1 MTCRKLTNCIAMAAL
16 ATIASAAEVPAQ
28 QTNADP
34 SEPVQIISNAQFN
47 QMIQNGQLM
56 PATPIVILG
65 QGLQQFFSDVE
76 NQAVIDEYILQNP
89 NLPGFAQLVAD
100 IPTGPTVYPTFGGT
114 YRTVITLNNGASQ
127 TIETNGRSAKLA
139 GLADSIRTSSDPV
152 KQLALYQTFFSQYGS
167 LFNQICKTAPPI
179 DSTDLP
185 IVGSVGCANLPAP
198 SVLTDPATLAG
209 APLAA
214 IHTALATLAAQG
226 AALLDAMPPSIGSSS
241 VACNEEIGASFTPGI
256 NDNFGDQTGGA
267 APAFST
273 SGIMANF
280 NFPNKKNLT
289 CVKNQAQRG
298 LCHVF
303 TLMSAV
309 EELVGRDTGL
319 AVNLSE
325 QDFAENLKLQW
336 TPQLYGDGGDAGSDL
351 NSAARFGYHFAY
363 EYQWDYNPSYERS
376 SGTNAFHNSCVNY
389 PYPSLEPGCSDT
401 TPQAPEY
408 CTVILNGE
416 GGSRTVCGYSA
427 VEIPNRSPYGSAGAT
442 DIWNPADT
450 NTSVSGIQLALAA
463 GDAVM
468 LCFEITTDFTGVLS
482 GEGVV
487 FYSTFSANVGGHCV
501 HVVGFV
507 SDGKLASN
515 LHTSWLT
522 QLPQI
527 PGVPGTGGGWFVVK
541 NSWGTSFGDAGYAY
555 MTVTYL
561 TATAVSVNVVSALND

>member
-1 MTCRKLTNCIAMAAL
+1 MILRKLTNIIAIAAL
-16 ATIASAAEVPAQ
+16 ATIAYATKAPAQ
-28 QTNADP
+28 QTSGDP
-34 SEPVQIISNAQFN
+34 SEPVQFISNAQFD
-47 QMIQNGQLM
+47 QLVQNGQLM
-56 PATPIVILG
+56 PATPVVILG
-65 QGLQQFFSDVE
+65 QGLQQLLTDLE
-76 NQAVIDEYILQNP
+76 NQAVIDEFVFQNP
-89 NLPGFAQLVAD
+89 NLPGLAQLVAA
-100 IPTGPTVYPTFGGT
+100 IPTGPNVYPTLEGT
-114 YRTVITLNNGASQ
+114 YRTVITLNNGATQ

-139 GLADSIRTSSDPV
+139 GLADAIRTSSDPV
-152 KQLALYQTFFSQYGS
+152 KQLTLYQTFFSQYGS
-167 LFNQICKTAPPI
+167 LFNQICKTAPPNGT
-179 DSTDLP
+179 TDLP
-185 IVGSVGCANLPAP
+185 IIGSIGCANLPAP
-198 SVLTDPATLAG
+198 SVFTDPAGLAG
-209 APLAA
+209 APLAT
-214 IHTALATLAAQG
+214 IHTALAALAAQG

-241 VACNEEIGASFTPGI
+241 VACSEEIGASFTPGI
-256 NDNFGDQTGGA
+256 NGNFGDQTGGA

-289 CVKNQAQRG
+289 CVKNQGQRD

-351 NSAARFGYHFAY
+351 NSAAKYGYQFAY
-363 EYQWDYNPSYERS
+363 EYQWDYNPSNDRS
-376 SGTNAFHNSCVNY
+376 LDDNVFRNSCVNY

-401 TPQAPEY
+401 TPQAPKY
-408 CTVILNGE
+408 CTVVLNGE
-416 GGSRTVCGYSA
+416 GGSRNVCAYS
-427 VEIPNRSPYGSAGAT
+427 VVDIPNRSPYGSAGAT

-468 LCFEITTDFTGVLS
+468 LCFEITTDFTGVQS

-487 FYSTFSANVGGHCV
+487 FYSTNSANAGGHCV
-501 HVVGFV
+501 HIVGFV
-507 SDGKLASN
+507 SDGNLANNSN
-515 LHTSWLT
+515 TSWLT
-522 QLPQI
+522 QLPLE
-527 PGVPGTGGGWFVVK
+527 PGIPGTGGGWFVAK
-541 NSWGTSFGDAGYAY
+541 NSWGTSFGDAGYVY

-561 TATAVSVNVVSALND
+561 TATAFSVNVVSAINE